1 MLWNVGY
8 LKIFRQKNVST
19 TCYLVHQSST
29 SALEFENHEKLRSNS
44 LSDYFNLRFLI
55 CSTYYF
61 IIYMM
66 EKATKSIISFLR
78 LNIWS
83 EWIQTLVFFFFY
95 PGGIIFIIITEVT
108 FNKIE
113 IFNSRK
119 LVVMNYID
127 YYPFAKYYL

>member
-1 MLWNVGY
+1 
-8 LKIFRQKNVST
+8 
-19 TCYLVHQSST
+19 
-29 SALEFENHEKLRSNS
+29 
-44 LSDYFNLRFLI
+44 
-55 CSTYYF
+55 
-61 IIYMM
+61 MM

>member
-1 MLWNVGY
+1 MDTN
-8 LKIFRQKNVST
+8 F
-19 TCYLVHQSST
+19 
-29 SALEFENHEKLRSNS
+29 
-44 LSDYFNLRFLI
+44 
-55 CSTYYF
+55 
-61 IIYMM
+61 
-66 EKATKSIISFLR
+66 SF
-78 LNIWS
+78 
-83 EWIQTLVFFFFY
+83 FFFFY

>member
-1 MLWNVGY
+1 
-8 LKIFRQKNVST
+8 
-19 TCYLVHQSST
+19 LVHQSST

-44 LSDYFNLRFLI
+44 LADYSNLRFLI
-55 CSTYYF
+55 CSTYFF
-61 IIYMM
+61 IIYMV
-66 EKATKSIISFLR
+66 ENATKSIIFFLR

-83 EWIQTLVFFFFY
+83 EWIQTLVFFFY